1 MLALIPRES
10 VIDWSSMRRPT
21 HLCRL
26 VLLVLVLCLP
36 ARLAGAA
43 EQVRLLESER
53 EAAVA
58 RAEMVL
64 GARQEILAAYFIIGK
79 DPFTLTALALLR
91 DAARRGV
98 RVKLLVDDQ
107 WNKIPKA
114 VEAHL
119 IQEGVEIGTYHPFQ
133 IGNLHWTWRRMHD
146 KLFVVDGEVLL
157 AGGRN
162 IESAY
167 FGLGPTQSGRRNYL
181 DCDVQVRGAVAAE
194 ARTYFLSL
202 WASHHV
208 EKQRTR
214 RGPAAETRAAQL
226 LDGFQDWIDARIG
239 QELASSAPLLAEPIP
254 VEGVRFI
261 HDAVGH
267 KRSGGVARELFLLM
281 DAARESLI
289 IESPY
294 LVPSDALREVLRR
307 AQARGV
313 HVRILTNSL
322 SATDNLW
329 PQAGYVGHKKWL
341 VATGVELW
349 EYRGPECLHTKAAV
363 IDGKQAVIGSYNLDT
378 LSERLNSEIVLA
390 IDSPAVAERLRRS
403 MDTHLERAW
412 RIDARG
418 YPEGFDE
425 PYPGITGWKRFKLRL
440 LRLLAP
446 FIEGML

>member
-1 MLALIPRES
+1 ML
-10 VIDWSSMRRPT
+10 RPS
-21 HLCRL
+21 LLRRL
-26 VLLVLVLCLP
+26 VPLVLVLGLL
-36 ARLAGAA
+36 ARLAGA
-43 EQVRLLESER
+43 EEIRLLESER

-64 GARQEILAAYFIIGK
+64 GARREILAAYFIMGK

-98 RVKLLVDDQ
+98 HVKLLVDDQ

-114 VEAHL
+114 VQVHL
-119 IQEGVEIGTYHPFQ
+119 IQEGVEIGSYHPFQ

-157 AGGRN
+157 TGGRN

-167 FGLGPTQSGRRNYL
+167 FGLGPKQIGRRNYL

-208 EKQRTR
+208 VQHHIR
-214 RGPAAETRAAQL
+214 RSPGAVARAERKLDGYQEWIEEHVHELQAGPA
-226 LDGFQDWIDARIG
+226 
-239 QELASSAPLLAEPIP
+239 PLEEPIA
-254 VEGVRFI
+254 VEKVRFL
-261 HDAVGH
+261 HDPVGR
-267 KRSGGVARELFLLM
+267 KLPGGVAPQLWSLM

-294 LVPSDALREVLRR
+294 LVPSKAFQQVLER
-307 AQARGV
+307 AQQRGV

-329 PQAGYVGHKKWL
+329 PQAGYVGHKPWL
-341 VATGVELW
+341 VRTGVELW

-363 IDGKQAVIGSYNLDT
+363 IDGKQVVIGSYNLDT
-378 LSERLNSEIVLA
+378 LSERLNSEVIVA
-390 IDSPAVAERLRRS
+390 IDSRATAERLRRS
-403 MDTHLERAW
+403 MDSHLEHAW
-412 RIDARG
+412 KIDARG

-425 PYPGITGWKRFKLRL
+425 PYPGIPKCKLFKLRL